1 MELPILV
8 ETQPF
13 IPAHEM
19 TENQE
24 QKVGVM
30 GKSPIF
36 AQLLGEL
43 TLLPG
48 FRSGSKQRKVLILTR
63 KLLCYDDVAR

>member
-19 TENQE
+19 GENQGW
-24 QKVGVM
+24 KVGMM
-30 GKSPIF
+30 GESPIF
-36 AQLLGEL
+36 AELFGEM
-43 TLLPG
+43 T
-48 FRSGSKQRKVLILTR
+48 S
-63 KLLCYDDVAR
+63 